1 MRRPGLLPILTT
13 MLPVVCWSL
22 LTVRAEA
29 VRIAIVLPAGEV
41 TRELRTLIGAE
52 GALEIELLDEDLTL
66 LARQG
71 SGYDGRLNL
80 TRAEARGLGLSLG
93 TDFYILGQVLETPRR
108 QADGQAS
115 FESLAAL
122 FLVESRTGEL
132 RRFYHV
138 EGVGADAVTAGQR
151 MRRELPLAWAAMAKV
166 IAAAPLRNGRE
177 PEIDQPAPTEI
188 YIDDDGL
195 ASGSA
200 GSGSGSVRPPLFQR
214 HLKPIYPEI
223 AARLGIEATVELTAV
238 FRADGQVDQVEL
250 QRWAGFGLDE
260 SAVATVRQLR
270 FEPATQDGRPVSF
283 RGLVRYNFRRPTP
296 QAIRNSARSRE
307 EIDRLKRSL
316 QDLLKTRPVP

>member
-1 MRRPGLLPILTT
+1 MRRPGLLPILMT

-29 VRIAIVLPAGEV
+29 VRMAIVLPAGEV
-41 TRELRTLIGAE
+41 TRELRTLIAAE
-52 GALEIELLDEDLTL
+52 DGLEIELLDEDLTL

-223 AARLGIEATVELTAV
+223 AARIGIEATVELTAV

>member
-1 MRRPGLLPILTT
+1 MKRPRLLPILTT
-13 MLPVVCWSL
+13 LLAVVCWSL

-29 VRIAIVLPAGEV
+29 VRMAIVLPAGDV
-41 TRELRTLIGAE
+41 NRELRPMIGAE

-93 TDFYILGQVLETPRR
+93 SDFYILGQVLETPRR
-108 QADGQAS
+108 QADGQVS
-115 FESLAAL
+115 FEALAAL

-132 RRFYHV
+132 RRFHCV
-138 EGVGADAVTAGQR
+138 EGIGADAVTAGQR
-151 MRRELPLAWAAMAKV
+151 MRRELAVAWEAMAKV

-177 PEIDQPAPTEI
+177 PEIDQPAPIEI

-195 ASGSA
+195 ASRSA
-200 GSGSGSVRPPLFQR
+200 GPGSGSVRPPLFQR
-214 HLKPIYPEI
+214 HLKPLYPEV

-270 FEPATQDGRPVSF
+270 FEPATQDRRPVSF

>member
-41 TRELRTLIGAE
+41 TRELRTLIAAE
-52 GALEIELLDEDLTL
+52 SRLEIELLDEDLTL

>member
-1 MRRPGLLPILTT
+1 
-13 MLPVVCWSL
+13 
-22 LTVRAEA
+22 
-29 VRIAIVLPAGEV
+29 
-41 TRELRTLIGAE
+41 
-52 GALEIELLDEDLTL
+52 
-66 LARQG
+66 
-71 SGYDGRLNL
+71 
-80 TRAEARGLGLSLG
+80 
-93 TDFYILGQVLETPRR
+93 
-108 QADGQAS
+108 
-115 FESLAAL
+115 
-122 FLVESRTGEL
+122 
-132 RRFYHV
+132 
-138 EGVGADAVTAGQR
+138 
-151 MRRELPLAWAAMAKV
+151 MRRELAVAWAAMAKV

-177 PEIDQPAPTEI
+177 PEIDQPAPIEI

-200 GSGSGSVRPPLFQR
+200 GPGSGSVRPPLFQR
-214 HLKPIYPEI
+214 HLKPLYPEV

>member
-41 TRELRTLIGAE
+41 TRELRTLIAAE
-52 GALEIELLDEDLTL
+52 SRLEIELLDEDLTL

-223 AARLGIEATVELTAV
+223 AARIGIEATVELTAV

>member
-1 MRRPGLLPILTT
+1 MRRPGLLPILMT

-29 VRIAIVLPAGEV
+29 VRMAIVLPAGEV
-41 TRELRTLIGAE
+41 TRELRTLIAAE
-52 GALEIELLDEDLTL
+52 DGLEIELLDEDLTL

-138 EGVGADAVTAGQR
+138 EGVGADAVMAGQR

-223 AARLGIEATVELTAV
+223 AARIGIEATVELTAV

>member
-1 MRRPGLLPILTT
+1 MRRPRLLPILTT

-41 TRELRTLIGAE
+41 TRELRTLIAAE
-52 GALEIELLDEDLTL
+52 SRLEIELLDEDLTL

-223 AARLGIEATVELTAV
+223 AARIGIEATVELTAV

-250 QRWAGFGLDE
+250 RRWAGFGLDE

-270 FEPATQDGRPVSF
+270 FEPATQGGRPVSF

>member
-223 AARLGIEATVELTAV
+223 AARIGIEATVELTAV

>member
-1 MRRPGLLPILTT
+1 MKRPRLLPILTT
-13 MLPVVCWSL
+13 LLAVVCWSL

-29 VRIAIVLPAGEV
+29 VRMAIVVPAGDV
-41 TRELRTLIGAE
+41 NRELRTLIGAE

-93 TDFYILGQVLETPRR
+93 SDFYILGQVLETPRR
-108 QADGQAS
+108 QADGQVS
-115 FESLAAL
+115 FEALAAL

-132 RRFYHV
+132 RRFHCV
-138 EGVGADAVTAGQR
+138 EGIGADAVTAGQR
-151 MRRELPLAWAAMAKV
+151 MRRELAVAWAAMAKV

-177 PEIDQPAPTEI
+177 PEIDQPAPIEI

-195 ASGSA
+195 NHGSA
-200 GSGSGSVRPPLFQR
+200 GPGSGSVRPPLFQR
-214 HLKPIYPEI
+214 HLKPLYPEV